1 MAKLVPYL
9 DEPVILGGTHFHTV
23 SVVGSLRVGSLMR
36 EQAQQ
41 LGALHVVAGTE
52 VLGIDKD
59 SGGRVSAGRPS
70 KGDVETEVR
79 AIYRGL
85 GSLWVVRMAGAQ
97 TRSPRSCTR

>member
-9 DEPVILGGTHFHTV
+9 DESVILGGTHFRTV
-23 SVVGSLRVGSLMR
+23 SVVGSLMR
-36 EQAQQ
+36 GRAQQ
-41 LGALHVVAGTE
+41 LGALHVLAGTE